1 MGPPADTDAAS
12 DPLHAAI
19 DGLPDLPDRARM
31 YLRDRW
37 LDQLAWF
44 ERKAGS
50 NQRRHKQY
58 RAVAIAGGVLL
69 PVLVNLSATRS
80 DEVFDWVA
88 IAVSIVVGLAT
99 GLEAFF
105 RPGEKWL
112 QYRQTAERLRAEWW
126 LFVNLAGPD
135 YGQYRTL
142 AQAYTHFVQRT
153 EAIIGEDV
161 EGFVAIMQPESPTND
176 GQPGDTGAPS

>member
-1 MGPPADTDAAS
+1 MAARAGQDAPKDS
-12 DPLHAAI
+12 LLVAI
-19 DGLPDLPDRARM
+19 DGLPDLPDQART

-37 LDQLAWF
+37 FDQLEWF
-44 ERKAGS
+44 GRKAGA

-80 DEVFDWVA
+80 EEAFDWVA
-88 IAVSIVVGLAT
+88 IVVSIVVGLAT

-161 EGFVAIMQPESPTND
+161 EGFVALMKPEATPD
-176 GQPGDTGAPS
+176 DPERGDPPA